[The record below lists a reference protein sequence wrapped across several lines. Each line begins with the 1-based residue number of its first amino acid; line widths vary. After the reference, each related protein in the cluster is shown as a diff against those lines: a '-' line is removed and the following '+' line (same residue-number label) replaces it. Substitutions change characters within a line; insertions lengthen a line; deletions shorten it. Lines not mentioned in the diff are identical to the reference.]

1 MELTQFQFEELLMTM
16 SRLSIWITPKEDG
29 LTWFECEGVAG
40 RFDYYVTGEVDCHV
54 VDDVDTRLGETY
66 YDSHYVTDA
75 VYVEDIFVGFDG
87 VEIVLS
93 DEQRKQ
99 LGATIEDTM
108 TVEY

>member
-16 SRLSIWITPKEDG
+16 SRLSVWITPKEDG

-75 VYVEDIFVGFDG
+75 IYIEDIFVDFDG
-87 VEIVLS
+87 VEITFS

-99 LGATIEDTM
+99 LGAMIEDTM

>member
-1 MELTQFQFEELLMTM
+1 MELTQFQFEELLTSM
-16 SRLSIWITPKEDG
+16 SRLSIWVSPEDG
-29 LTWFECEGVAG
+29 RLTKFECDGVAG

-66 YDSHYVTDA
+66 YDSHYITDA

-87 VEIVLS
+87 VEVVLS

-99 LGATIEDTM
+99 LVTTIEDTIII
-108 TVEY
+108 EY